1 MSLTKRIL
9 LGMVLGVVVGGMVN
23 VATTEGWLIGGF
35 GAWLDSFIVHGVF
48 DAVGRIFVASLKL
61 LVVPLV
67 FVSLVCGT
75 ASLGDNSRM
84 GVMAGKTV
92 MLYLLTTA
100 VAITLALL
108 MGSLIRPGD
117 GIDLAVAT
125 DFVAK
130 QSPSLKD
137 VIVNIFPSNPIQA
150 MADGNMLQVIV
161 FSLLMGLAVSKSGEP
176 GRRVTAFFEDLNE
189 VIMKMVTILMNFAP
203 YGVFSLLAKLFAGLG
218 VSVIMD
224 LALYFFTVVFVLL
237 LHGLGVYT
245 TLFKMFT
252 GLSPLLFLQKLR
264 AVMIFAFSTSSSGAT
279 MPVTLRT
286 VEKRLGVDNRVASF
300 TVPLGATINMDGT
313 AIMQGVATAFIAQAY
328 NIDLGLNGYMLV
340 VLTATLASIGT
351 AGVPGVGLIMLTM
364 VLDQVGLPVEGI
376 GLIIG
381 VDRLLDMMRTVVNV
395 TGDSMVS
402 SVVGNSEGMMD
413 KDVFNDPDAGLIE
426 LDQDVES
433 KTAEA

>member
-9 LGMVLGVVVGGMVN
+9 LAMVLGVVVGGLFNM
-23 VATTEGWLIGGF
+23 ASTGGWLGESVGH
-35 GAWLDSFIVHGVF
+35 WLDQYMVHGVF

-84 GVMAGKTV
+84 GFMAGKTIG
-92 MLYLLTTA
+92 LYLITTA
-100 VAITLALL
+100 VAISLALM
-108 MGSLIRPGD
+108 MGALIRPGD
-117 GIDLAVAT
+117 GIDLAVAS
-125 DFVAK
+125 DFTAK
-130 QSPSLKD
+130 ASPSLKD
-137 VIVNIFPSNPIQA
+137 VLINIFPSNPIQA

-161 FSLLMGLAVSKSGEP
+161 FSLLMGIAVSKSGEP
-176 GRRVTAFFEDLNE
+176 GRRIAAYFEDVNS

-224 LALYFFTVVFVLL
+224 LALYFFTVVLVLL

-245 TLFKMFT
+245 TLFKLFT
-252 GLSPLLFLQKLR
+252 GLSPRVFLHKLR
-264 AVMIFAFSTSSSGAT
+264 ATMVFAFSTSSSSAT

-328 NIDLGLNGYMLV
+328 NIDLGLSGYMLV

-402 SVVGNSEGMMD
+402 SVVANSEGMLD
-413 KDVFNDPDAGLIE
+413 KEIFNDPDAGLIE
-426 LDQDVES
+426 DDELE
-433 KTAEA
+433 EAKV

>member
-9 LGMVLGVVVGGMVN
+9 LAMVLGLLVGGMVN
-23 VATTEGWLIGGF
+23 VASTEGWLGATF
-35 GAWLDSFIVHGVF
+35 GHWLDQFMVNGLF

-75 ASLGDNSRM
+75 SSLGDNSRM
-84 GVMAGKTV
+84 GVMAGKTIA
-92 MLYLLTTA
+92 LYLMTTA
-100 VAITLALL
+100 IAISLALM

-117 GIDLAVAT
+117 GIDLAVASNFT
-125 DFVAK
+125 AK
-130 QSPSLKD
+130 AAPSLKD
-137 VIVNIFPSNPIQA
+137 VVVNIFPSNPIQA

-161 FSLLMGLAVSKSGEP
+161 FSLLMGLAVSKSGEA
-176 GRRVTAFFEDLNE
+176 GRRITSFFEDMNE

-203 YGVFSLLAKLFAGLG
+203 YGVFCLLAKLFAGLG
-218 VSVIMD
+218 ISVIMD

-245 TLFKMFT
+245 LIFRLFT
-252 GLSPLLFLQKLR
+252 GLSPVMFLQKLR
-264 AVMIFAFSTSSSGAT
+264 AVMVFAFSTSSSGAT

-402 SVVGNSEGMMD
+402 SVVGNSEGMLD
-413 KDVFNDPDAGLIE
+413 KDVFNDKDAGLADME
-426 LDQDVES
+426 DDTDAV
-433 KTAEA
+433 KA